1 MILTRVRYC
10 LFEQGF
16 FHLSKINEEQGSED
30 QVAYQFLTFTS
41 QFKIAL
47 YDQQFAKHGKEKVKV
62 DSTTLRS
69 TLEKEE
75 KKKQI
80 PKLVF

>member
-1 MILTRVRYC
+1 MISTRVIYC
-10 LFEQGF
+10 PFEQGF
-16 FHLSKINEEQGSED
+16 FYLSQINEERDSKD

-80 PKLVF
+80 LKLVF

>member
-1 MILTRVRYC
+1 MISTRAIYC
-10 LFEQGF
+10 PFEQGF
-16 FHLSKINEEQGSED
+16 FYFSQINEERDSKD

>member
-1 MILTRVRYC
+1 MISTRVIYC

-16 FHLSKINEEQGSED
+16 FYLSQINEERDSKD

-47 YDQQFAKHGKEKVKV
+47 YDQQFDKHGKEKVKV

>member
-1 MILTRVRYC
+1 MISTRVIYC
-10 LFEQGF
+10 PFEQGF
-16 FHLSKINEEQGSED
+16 FYLSQINEERDSKD
-30 QVAYQFLTFTS
+30 QVACQFLTFTS
-41 QFKIAL
+41 QFKIVL

>member
-1 MILTRVRYC
+1 MISTRVIYC
-10 LFEQGF
+10 PFEQGF
-16 FHLSKINEEQGSED
+16 FYLSQINEERDSKD
-30 QVAYQFLTFTS
+30 QVAYQSLTFTS
-41 QFKIAL
+41 QFKISL

>member
-1 MILTRVRYC
+1 MILTHVRYC

-47 YDQQFAKHGKEKVKV
+47 RDQ
-62 DSTTLRS
+62 
-69 TLEKEE
+69 
-75 KKKQI
+75 
-80 PKLVF
+80 